1 MKLINQLDYSA
12 TLYPTS
18 LVQGIPAAPPYPTIA
33 RAGCGICCI
42 CMLVELLCG
51 RALSV
56 EEGIALSIEARANCF
71 GTDMKRLGA
80 LVAERYQL
88 NMRLTD
94 EIGAVRSCLS
104 SGGAAIF
111 NVGGSTIHRKGTFS
125 DGGHFVLAQAGPS
138 GTLRV
143 WDPSFSREKYQTEQR
158 AERVQI
164 CQDRSLLTELET
176 IREDLAMRSPGAYL
190 FWRGG
195 TKEPQHN
202 S

>member
-1 MKLINQLDYSA
+1 MGSCS
-12 TLYPTS
+12 P
-18 LVQGIPAAPPYPTIA
+18 
-33 RAGCGICCI
+33 
-42 CMLVELLCG
+42 
-51 RALSV
+51 
-56 EEGIALSIEARANCF
+56 
-71 GTDMKRLGA
+71 
-80 LVAERYQL
+80 
-88 NMRLTD
+88 
-94 EIGAVRSCLS
+94 AVRSCLS